1 MEDQEQD
8 NRIDVITVDVPLF
21 IRLLEF
27 AREDSTDDMQL
38 HSVAEKLIEMCQD
51 GDIMTMEQYDEIV
64 DSKDQVDTSN
74 MNAVEDDMQEQ
85 NKNMNTINEQRW
97 MKLAGIITEEFAP
110 KFKVG
115 DIVLVKVKGQLE
127 DKPREI
133 QSHNGKFYGVSGH
146 NKKFDGS
153 YSYEGGME
161 VAEDD
166 IQLAG
171 GVTENEVKEATEAS
185 AWLVYEK
192 DNHPLVLRFASADRA
207 KAKKIEMEE
216 RDDNAVFGSLVF
228 TSLESL
234 GSYLEKE
241 YNITNVEPYRYLK

>member
-1 MEDQEQD
+1 MEDQEQE
-8 NRIDVITVDVPLF
+8 NQIDVITVDVPLF

-38 HSVAEKLIEMCQD
+38 HEVASKLVELCAD

-64 DSKDQVDTSN
+64 DSKENEADTSN

-85 NKNMNTINEQRW
+85 NKNMNTINEERW
-97 MKLAGIITEEFAP
+97 LKLAGIVTEEFAP

-133 QSHNGKFYGVSGH
+133 QSLNGKFYGVSGH
-146 NKKFDGS
+146 DKKFDGS

-166 IQLAG
+166 IQLA
-171 GVTENEVKEATEAS
+171 S
-185 AWLVYEK
+185 A
-192 DNHPLVLRFASADRA
+192 
-207 KAKKIEMEE
+207 
-216 RDDNAVFGSLVF
+216 
-228 TSLESL
+228 
-234 GSYLEKE
+234 
-241 YNITNVEPYRYLK
+241 